1 MNCSVATDKDFCNFR
16 SIVILYIH
24 KMSKLSLTRPA
35 LILLY
40 GYPGAGK
47 TYLARQLSEDIQAAH
62 VQSDRIRFEL
72 FEQPRY
78 DRQENQ
84 IVDHLMQYMTEE
96 FLNAGISVLYDINAM
111 RFNQRREL
119 RDLARKHKAE
129 VLLIWLQI
137 DHESAFLRAT
147 KRDRRKLD
155 DRYTA
160 SIGRDV
166 FTQIASGMQ
175 NPQTTE
181 DYVVISGK
189 HTYGTQRSA
198 VIKKL
203 YDLGLVSTES
213 AGAKLV
219 KPQLV
224 NLIPNPAAGRVDPS
238 RRNITIR

>member
-1 MNCSVATDKDFCNFR
+1 
-16 SIVILYIH
+16 
-24 KMSKLSLTRPA
+24 MSKLALTRPT

-40 GYPGAGK
+40 GYPGSGK

-111 RFNQRREL
+111 RATQRREL
-119 RDLARKHKAE
+119 RELARKHKAE

-137 DHESAFLRAT
+137 DHESAFVRAT

-155 DRYTA
+155 DRFTA
-160 SIGRDV
+160 SINQGTFR
-166 FTQIASGMQ
+166 QIASGMQ
-175 NPQTTE
+175 NPEMTE

-189 HTYGTQRSA
+189 HTYNTQRNA

-203 YDLGLVSTES
+203 YDLGLISTGG

-238 RRNITIR
+238 RRNINIR

>member
-1 MNCSVATDKDFCNFR
+1 
-16 SIVILYIH
+16 
-24 KMSKLSLTRPA
+24 MSKLSLTRPT

-47 TYLARQLSEDIQAAH
+47 TYLARQLSEDIRAAH

-96 FLNAGISVLYDINAM
+96 FLNAGISVIYDINAI
-111 RFNQRREL
+111 RVTQRKDLRE
-119 RDLARKHKAE
+119 LARKHKAD
-129 VLLIWLQI
+129 VLLLWLQI
-137 DHESAFLRAT
+137 DQDSAFARVN
-147 KRDRRKLD
+147 KRDRRKTD

-160 SIGRDV
+160 ALDRST
-166 FTQIASGMQ
+166 FEQIASGMQ
-175 NPQTTE
+175 NPQMTE

-189 HTYGTQRSA
+189 HTYTTQRNA

-203 YDLGLVSTES
+203 YDLGLVSTGN
-213 AGAKLV
+213 AGSKLV

-224 NLIPNPAAGRVDPS
+224 NLVPNPAAGRVDPS
-238 RRNITIR
+238 RRNINIR

>member
-1 MNCSVATDKDFCNFR
+1 
-16 SIVILYIH
+16 
-24 KMSKLSLTRPA
+24 MSKLALTRPT

-40 GYPGAGK
+40 GYPGSGK

-111 RFNQRREL
+111 RTTQRREL
-119 RDLARKHKAE
+119 RELARKHKAD

-137 DHESAFLRAT
+137 DHDSAFVRAT

-155 DRYTA
+155 DRFTA
-160 SIGRDV
+160 SIDQGTFR
-166 FTQIASGMQ
+166 QIASGMQ
-175 NPQTTE
+175 NPETTE

-189 HTYGTQRSA
+189 HTYNTQRNA
-198 VIKKL
+198 IIKKL
-203 YDLGLVSTES
+203 YDLGLISTGG

-224 NLIPNPAAGRVDPS
+224 NLIPNPSAGRVDPS
-238 RRNITIR
+238 RRNINIR

>member
-1 MNCSVATDKDFCNFR
+1 
-16 SIVILYIH
+16 
-24 KMSKLSLTRPA
+24 MSKLALTRPT

-96 FLNAGISVLYDINAM
+96 FLNAGISVIYDLNAI
-111 RFNQRREL
+111 RVSQRRDL
-119 RDLARKHKAE
+119 RDLARKHKAD
-129 VLLIWLQI
+129 VLLLWFQI
-137 DHESAFLRAT
+137 DPESAFARVS
-147 KRDRRKLD
+147 KRDRRKTD

-160 SIGRDV
+160 PLDRNM
-166 FTQIASGMQ
+166 FEQTAAGMQ
-175 NPQTTE
+175 NPQMTE

-189 HTYGTQRSA
+189 HTYTTQRSA
-198 VIKKL
+198 VLKKL
-203 YDLGLVSTES
+203 YDLGLISTEG

-224 NLIPNPAAGRVDPS
+224 NLVPNPIAGRVDPN
-238 RRNITIR
+238 RRNINIR

>member
-1 MNCSVATDKDFCNFR
+1 
-16 SIVILYIH
+16 
-24 KMSKLSLTRPA
+24 MSKLTLTRPT

-111 RFNQRREL
+111 RVSQRRDL

-129 VLLIWLQI
+129 VLLVWFQI
-137 DHESAFLRAT
+137 DQESAFARVS
-147 KRDRRKLD
+147 KRDRRKTD

-160 SIGRDV
+160 TLDRST
-166 FTQIASGMQ
+166 FEATAAGMQ
-175 NPQTTE
+175 NPLTTE
-181 DYVVISGK
+181 EYIVISGK
-189 HTYGTQRSA
+189 HTYNTQRNA
-198 VIKKL
+198 VLKKL
-203 YDLGLVSTES
+203 YDSGLISTENAS
-213 AGAKLV
+213 SRVVMPG
-219 KPQLV
+219 LV
-224 NLIPNPAAGRVDPS
+224 NLVPNPIAGRVDPS
-238 RRNITIR
+238 RRNIRIR

>member
-1 MNCSVATDKDFCNFR
+1 
-16 SIVILYIH
+16 
-24 KMSKLSLTRPA
+24 MSKLTLTRPT

-40 GYPGAGK
+40 GYPGSGK
-47 TYLARQLSEDIQAAH
+47 TYLARQISEDIQAAH

-111 RFNQRREL
+111 RATQRREL
-119 RDLARKHKAE
+119 RELARKHKAD
-129 VLLIWLQI
+129 VLLVWLQI
-137 DHESAFLRAT
+137 DHESAFTRAT

-155 DRYTA
+155 DRFTA
-160 SIGRDV
+160 SIDQTTFR
-166 FTQIASGMQ
+166 QIASGMQ
-175 NPQTTE
+175 NPQATE

-189 HTYGTQRSA
+189 HTYTTQRNA
-198 VIKKL
+198 IIKKL
-203 YDLGLVSTES
+203 YDLGLVSTGG

-238 RRNITIR
+238 RRNINIR

>member
-1 MNCSVATDKDFCNFR
+1 
-16 SIVILYIH
+16 
-24 KMSKLSLTRPA
+24 MSKLTLTRPT
-35 LILLY
+35 LILMY
-40 GYPGAGK
+40 GYPGSGK
-47 TYLARQLSEDIQAAH
+47 TYLARQLSEDVQAAH

-111 RFNQRREL
+111 RVTQRREL
-119 RDLARKHKAE
+119 RELARKHKAD
-129 VLLIWLQI
+129 VLMIWLQI
-137 DHESAFLRAT
+137 DQDSAFMRAN

-155 DRYTA
+155 DR
-160 SIGRDV
+160 
-166 FTQIASGMQ
+166 FTVSVTQNTFKQISSGMQ
-175 NPQTTE
+175 NPQATE

-189 HTYGTQRSA
+189 HTYTTQRNA
-198 VIKKL
+198 VLKKL
-203 YDLGLVSTES
+203 YDLGLVSTGG

-219 KPQLV
+219 MPQLV

-238 RRNITIR
+238 RRNINIR

>member
-1 MNCSVATDKDFCNFR
+1 
-16 SIVILYIH
+16 
-24 KMSKLSLTRPA
+24 MSKLALTRPT

-40 GYPGAGK
+40 GYPGSGK

-72 FEQPRY
+72 FEQPRF

-111 RFNQRREL
+111 RVTQRREL
-119 RDLARKHKAE
+119 RELARKHKADIML
-129 VLLIWLQI
+129 VWLQI
-137 DHESAFLRAT
+137 DHDSAFARSS

-155 DRYTA
+155 DRFTA
-160 SIGRDV
+160 SVSQSTFR
-166 FTQIASGMQ
+166 QIASGMQ
-175 NPQTTE
+175 NPEATE
-181 DYVVISGK
+181 DYVVVSGK
-189 HTYGTQRSA
+189 HTYGTQRNA

-203 YDLGLVSTES
+203 YDLGLVSTGG

-238 RRNITIR
+238 RRNINIR

>member
-1 MNCSVATDKDFCNFR
+1 
-16 SIVILYIH
+16 
-24 KMSKLSLTRPA
+24 MSKLALTRPT

-40 GYPGAGK
+40 GYPGSGK

-111 RFNQRREL
+111 RVTQRREL
-119 RDLARKHKAE
+119 RELARKHRAD
-129 VLLIWLQI
+129 VLLVWLQI
-137 DHESAFLRAT
+137 DHDSAFVRAT

-155 DRYTA
+155 DRFTA
-160 SIGRDV
+160 SIDQGTFR
-166 FTQIASGMQ
+166 QIASGMQ
-175 NPQTTE
+175 NPETTE

-189 HTYGTQRSA
+189 HTYPTQRNA

-203 YDLGLVSTES
+203 YDLGLVSTGG
-213 AGAKLV
+213 AGTKLV

-224 NLIPNPAAGRVDPS
+224 NLIPNPSAGRVDPS
-238 RRNITIR
+238 RRNINIR

>member
-1 MNCSVATDKDFCNFR
+1 
-16 SIVILYIH
+16 
-24 KMSKLSLTRPA
+24 MSKLSLTRPT

-47 TYLARQLSEDIQAAH
+47 TYLARQLSDDIQAAH

-72 FEQPRY
+72 FEEPRY

-96 FLNAGISVLYDINAM
+96 FLSAGISVLYDINAM
-111 RFNQRREL
+111 RATQRREL
-119 RDLARKHKAE
+119 RELARKHKAD
-129 VLLIWLQI
+129 VALIWLQI
-137 DHESAFLRAT
+137 DHESAFVRAT

-155 DRYTA
+155 DRFTA
-160 SIGRDV
+160 SISKDN
-166 FTQIASGMQ
+166 FKQIASGMQ
-175 NPQTTE
+175 NPGPTE

-189 HTYGTQRSA
+189 HTYTTQRNA

-203 YDLGLVSTES
+203 YDLGLISTGG

-224 NLIPNPAAGRVDPS
+224 NLIPNPSAGRVDPT
-238 RRNITIR
+238 RRNINIR